1 MSPLLRIFSP
11 VTRSSRRRPTLRRLS
26 ATFLVVSGLA
36 TSGEIKEEYPPVAGS
51 PRRVDLAVPDKT
63 VLVEV
68 KQRVGTHAD
77 SSVPDP
83 DNLDQ
88 IDGYVGES
96 ANLSAV
102 GLLTDGKHW
111 FLRTV
116 ADVEGTLRGEPYR
129 FTLDAAADWYGLFE
143 WLQGYVFLKPSIRSC
158 SPENLRREFGPGLA
172 IERTPYRGYQKT
184 VRSCPRQPERPRQ
197 AGTLGDAVGG
207 SPR

>member
-1 MSPLLRIFSP
+1 M
-11 VTRSSRRRPTLRRLS
+11 
-26 ATFLVVSGLA
+26 
-36 TSGEIKEEYPPVAGS
+36 
-51 PRRVDLAVPDKT
+51 
-63 VLVEV
+63 

-102 GLLTDGKHW
+102 GLLTDGKYW

-116 ADVEGTLRGEPYR
+116 ADVEGMLRAEPYR
-129 FTLDAAADWYGLFE
+129 FTLETAADWYGLFE
-143 WLQGYVFLKPSIRSC
+143 WLQGYVFLKPRIRSC
-158 SPENLRREFGPGLA
+158 SPENLRREFGPDSPSREA
-172 IERTPYRGYQKT
+172 PYRCYQKT
-184 VRSCPRQPERPRQ
+184 VRGCPRQPECPRQ